1 MAFNITPFKSTD
13 EFTMAGFNG
22 KIADINSGIGVYASE
37 YWWRRRV
44 PKTTGYV
51 EKLTD
56 ITALVHAGV
65 NTIYK
70 TMNIDQSTGAISFAD
85 AITTPGGSQAQY
97 NTILTNAPV
106 YVVNQWSSTITNL
119 YVPTGATG
127 SKGTGTTLTYED
139 DESFSF
145 VFSGSGSPRTQTVTT
160 QYVSNQPGDWQ
171 YLHSPNRSAYP
182 DSGTSGG
189 YEYEYLGIPFDNA
202 VTAPKIETGSYVGT
216 GTFGYQNQNSLTFGF
231 TPKLVIITGG
241 SYRGVAVIPYDGQDA
256 PVHFTTSSSTWK
268 ITRSENVISWY
279 DRSNQ
284 SANGSTG
291 SSSANTQMNESGK
304 TYYYTAIG

>member
-22 KIADINSGIGVYASE
+22 KIADINSGIGVYANE

-44 PKTTGYV
+44 PKTTGCV

-65 NTIYK
+65 NAIYK
-70 TMNIDQSTGAISFAD
+70 TINIDKSTGAISFAD
-85 AITTPGGSQAQY
+85 AITLPGGSQAQY
-97 NTILTNAPV
+97 NAILANAPV
-106 YVVNQWSSTITNL
+106 YVVNQWASTVTNL

-127 SKGTGTTLTYED
+127 SKGDNTTLTYED

-145 VFSGSGSPRTQTVTT
+145 TFSGSGSPRTQTVTT
-160 QYVSNQPGDWQ
+160 QYLSGQPGDWG

-182 DSGTSGG
+182 DSGIQDG

-202 VTAPKIETGSYVGT
+202 VNGAKIETGSYTGT
-216 GTFGYQNQNSLTFGF
+216 GTYGYQNLNSLTFGF
-231 TPKLVIITGG
+231 APKLVIITGG
-241 SYRGVAVIPYDGQDA
+241 TYRGVAVIPYDGNSA
-256 PVHFTTSSSTWK
+256 PVHFTTSSSTWR
-268 ITRSENVISWY
+268 IARSENTISWY
-279 DRSNQ
+279 DSSNQ
-284 SANGSTG
+284 NSNGSTG
-291 SSSANTQMNESGK
+291 SSSADTQMNENGQ
-304 TYYYTAIG
+304 TYYYIAIG